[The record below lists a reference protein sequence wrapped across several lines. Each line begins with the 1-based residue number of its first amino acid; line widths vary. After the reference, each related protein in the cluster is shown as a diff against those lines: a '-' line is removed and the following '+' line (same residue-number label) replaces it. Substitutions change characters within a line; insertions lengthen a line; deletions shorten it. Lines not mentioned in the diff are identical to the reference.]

1 VRKASDA
8 MTLAIVIL
16 ALAVFLAGAALGS
29 LALLIVGIRR
39 GDRARR
45 LADAPHTHVEA
56 VTRRVLGVG
65 TRNHRDGNED
75 EVGDA
80 NA

>member
-1 VRKASDA
+1 
-8 MTLAIVIL
+8 MTFAVAVLAI
-16 ALAVFLAGAALGS
+16 AVFLSGAVLGF

-39 GDRARR
+39 GDRARH

-65 TRNHRDGNED
+65 TRNHRNGHED
-75 EVGDA
+75 EEG
-80 NA
+80 

>member
-1 VRKASDA
+1 
-8 MTLAIVIL
+8 MTFAIAILAI
-16 ALAVFLAGAALGS
+16 AVFLSGAVLGV

-39 GDRARR
+39 GDRARH

-65 TRNHRDGNED
+65 TRNHHDGNED
-75 EVGDA
+75 EEG
-80 NA
+80 